1 MSLFL
6 RRKYML
12 IFHVLMLICC
22 TSLANDNLFREARIL
37 QREGKLDEAVKAFK
51 NYLLQPMDKNDLNEQ
66 QLTLYTDALVQLMN
80 TFQSKGEPEV
90 CISTLQEVFNAS
102 PILQKQCLRDYYS
115 VLGYALSRTEK
126 MNEAEETM
134 LKVFTLPLHQPTP
147 ERYFRDYAYAAAVFY
162 SNPDYQDDVIDWC
175 EEALEQADLCK
186 NTSGKQWVTAMLGS
200 LYKRNGYLNNA
211 LQLFQQ
217 SYEEAQTRK
226 DDLGALNSLHTLIDL
241 FLYLDIPE
249 YANIYASKAIDVEQ
263 RMTTKN
269 PMVSAQTY
277 INKGRA
283 LHQLGVVDS
292 VSYYI
297 VQARELCQP
306 LPYNSGMVDVNLL
319 SGTYLTEKDGDSL
332 YLGIQELQEVI
343 RQGTEG
349 NRAKAYHQL
358 AQTYLKCG
366 KNDLAEMMLDSL
378 YTLLNRDDSPTY
390 IHLDFQPIL
399 NHYLKSKNQQKVE
412 QFVRLMLQEHQSFNE
427 KKLNFNL
434 VETIVGLQF
443 EQKRLE
449 LKMAQL
455 GQTNQRLWFIIAI
468 AMSIIAISAIVA
480 FHLYQKK
487 QHRIQMSKADEKVFS
502 LVQKLNQSND
512 EKEMRAH
519 EIKEFLRNRD
529 NRQELEALT
538 PSMFQTDGESKFRQC
553 FELLY
558 PLFLPRLREKI
569 PSITRREELLSMLIV
584 LKQDNKR
591 IAELLAI
598 APRSV
603 LMLRHRFRQ
612 KIGMTTEFS
621 LENFIEDIL
630 GTQNS
635 TSQTPETDFEN
646 TKSV

>member
-1 MSLFL
+1 MSLFGG
-6 RRKYML
+6 RKYML

-90 CISTLQEVFNAS
+90 CISTLQEVFNVS

-162 SNPDYQDDVIDWC
+162 SNPDYQDEVVDWC

-200 LYKRNGYLNNA
+200 LYKRNGYLNKA

-217 SYEEAQTRK
+217 SYEEAQARK

-241 FLYLDIPE
+241 FLYWDMPE
-249 YANIYASKAIDVEQ
+249 YANIYASKAVDVEQ

-283 LHQLGVVDS
+283 LHQLGVTDS
-292 VSYYI
+292 VPYYI
-297 VQARELCQP
+297 VQARELCYP

-332 YLGIQELQEVI
+332 CLGIQELQEVI
-343 RQGTEG
+343 RLGTEV

-378 YTLLNRDDSPTY
+378 YTLLNRNDSPIY

-399 NHYLKSKNQQKVE
+399 YHYLKSKNQQKVE
-412 QFVRLMLQEHQSFNE
+412 QYVRLMIQEHQSFNE

-434 VETIVGLQF
+434 VKTIVDLQV
-443 EQKRLE
+443 EQKGQE
-449 LKMAQL
+449 LKMIQL
-455 GQTNQRLWFIIAI
+455 GQANQRLWFIITI
-468 AMSIIAISAIVA
+468 AMSVIAIIVIVA
-480 FHLYQKK
+480 FHLYKKK
-487 QHRIQMSKADEKVFS
+487 QHRIQMSQANEKVFS
-502 LVQKLNQSND
+502 LVEKLNQSNV
-512 EKEMRAH
+512 EKELKAQ
-519 EIKEFLRNRD
+519 EIKEFLRDRD
-529 NRQELEALT
+529 SRQEVEALA
-538 PSMFQTDGESKFRQC
+538 PSILQTDGEAKFRQC

-569 PSITRREELLSMLIV
+569 PTITRREELLSMLIV

-635 TSQTPETDFEN
+635 TSQTPVTDFEN